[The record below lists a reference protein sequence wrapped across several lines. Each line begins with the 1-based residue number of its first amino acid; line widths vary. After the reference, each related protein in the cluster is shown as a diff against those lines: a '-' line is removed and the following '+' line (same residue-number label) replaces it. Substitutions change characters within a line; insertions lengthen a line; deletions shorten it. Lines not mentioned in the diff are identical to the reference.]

1 MKNHPEEMA
10 LKTLG
15 VRIKKKVGALEL
27 TKIYRLQ
34 SGSYN
39 KRDLAEVCNEVT
51 GDAEESG
58 LLGDTGGHFL
68 GRRDWSMVS
77 GATDRSSQVTA
88 KS

>member
-1 MKNHPEEMA
+1 MA

-15 VRIKKKVGALEL
+15 LRIKKKVGVLEL

-39 KRDLAEVCNEVT
+39 KRDLAEVCMVT